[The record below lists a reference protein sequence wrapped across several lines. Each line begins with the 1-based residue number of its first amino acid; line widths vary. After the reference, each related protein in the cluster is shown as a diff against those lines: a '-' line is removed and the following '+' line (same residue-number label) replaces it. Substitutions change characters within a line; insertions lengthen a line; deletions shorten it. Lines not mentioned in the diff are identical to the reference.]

1 MAFSPPQH
9 FANMEDF
16 IVAVKTLSA
25 DKNYQQLS
33 DVLNKNTEQL
43 LQNATNIDLVVGALD
58 PEQHALAFIALL

>member
-1 MAFSPPQH
+1 
-9 FANMEDF
+9 MEDF
-16 IVAVKTLSA
+16 IVAVKTLSV

>member
-1 MAFSPPQH
+1 
-9 FANMEDF
+9 MEDF

-33 DVLNKNTEQL
+33 DILNKNSEQL

>member
-1 MAFSPPQH
+1 
-9 FANMEDF
+9 MEDF
-16 IVAVKTLSA
+16 IVAVKTLSV

-58 PEQHALAFIALL
+58 PEQHALAFIALLWVPNSKF